1 MPQPLGIK
9 QIKSKLLS
17 PALTSLYYVQVNLP
31 SAGPLT
37 PAYMKSSGVLLDQD
51 RLNLMCCE
59 ASLPGSQLATLELN
73 NDRTGVTEKHA
84 HRKIFDDRIDLTF
97 YVDAENYMPIRF
109 FETWINFI
117 SQQST
122 ADIEGRPKATDKD
135 YFYSFEYPDDYMS
148 DNGMKIVKFEKSSLG
163 NAGISG
169 ILGTKPSKAGQLTY
183 TFIRTFPL
191 SISSM
196 PVSYDQSSL
205 LKCTVSMS
213 YIRYVVDGSNPP
225 IRPSSSSS
233 ASTSGPPDSPFNIPF
248 ADAANLDLKL
258 GNNYFQNA
266 DPQFDFGPGAQAS
279 FNASQAFNAGL
290 PAAAAGTNAFKPR
303 QQVEAGLPY
312 VGRNVGPIAPFSG
325 L

>member
-17 PALTSLYYVQVNLP
+17 PALTSLYYVQINLP
-31 SAGPLT
+31 SSGPLT
-37 PAYMKSSGVLLDQD
+37 PGYMKSNGVLLDQE

-84 HRKIFDDRIDLTF
+84 HRRIFDDRIDLTF

-109 FETWINFI
+109 FETWINFV

-122 ADIEGRPKATDKD
+122 VAVEGRPKATDKD

-163 NAGISG
+163 AGG
-169 ILGTKPSKAGQLTY
+169 PNKGGQLTY

-225 IRPSSSSS
+225 ITSSSSE
-233 ASTSGPPDSPFNIPF
+233 AQSTSGPPDYP
-248 ADAANLDLKL
+248 ANLTSPDFLDASKLKL
-258 GNNYFQNA
+258 GTNYFKDANVN
-266 DPQFDFGPGAQAS
+266 FDFDPSAQAL
-279 FNASQAFNAGL
+279 FNTSQAFNAGL
-290 PAAAAGTNAFKPR
+290 PAAGAGTAAFRP
-303 QQVEAGLPY
+303 QQVEAGLPF
-312 VGRNVGPIAPFSG
+312 VGRNVGPIARFSG
-325 L
+325 I

>member
-1 MPQPLGIK
+1 MSASPKNLA
-9 QIKSKLLS
+9 QIKANLLR
-17 PALTSLYYVQVNLP
+17 PATTSHFYVEIPKPFGLSTSYVGSNIF
-31 SAGPLT
+31 G
-37 PAYMKSSGVLLDQD
+37 GIDQEK
-51 RLNLMCCE
+51 LNLLCSE
-59 ASLPGSQLATLELN
+59 ASLPGSSIATHDIT
-73 NDRTGVTEKHA
+73 NDFHGVTEKHA
-84 HRKIFDDRIDLTF
+84 YRRLYDDRIDLTF

-148 DNGMKIVKFEKSSLG
+148 DNGMKIIKFEKSSLG

-225 IRPSSSSS
+225 IRPSSPSS

-266 DPQFDFGPGAQAS
+266 DPQFDFGAAGQAS

-290 PAAAAGTNAFKPR
+290 PASGAGTASFSSPR
-303 QQVEAGLPY
+303 Q
-312 VGRNVGPIAPFSG
+312 RNINARGSFDPRFDR
-325 L
+325 

>member
-31 SAGPLT
+31 SSGPLT
-37 PAYMKSSGVLLDQD
+37 PGYMKSNGVLLDQE

-59 ASLPGSQLATLELN
+59 ATLPGSQLATLELN

-122 ADIEGRPKATDKD
+122 VTAEGRPSATDKD

-163 NAGISG
+163 NAGIG
-169 ILGTKPSKAGQLTY
+169 GFFGANPSKGGQLTY
-183 TFIRTFPL
+183 TFIRTFPI

-225 IRPSSSSS
+225 ITASSSS
-233 ASTSGPPDSPFNIPF
+233 ASRPVSGPPDYPGNLTSPDFI
-248 ADAANLDLKL
+248 DTANLKL
-258 GNNYFQNA
+258 GTNYFKDANVN
-266 DPQFDFGPGAQAS
+266 FDFDPNAQAL
-279 FNASQAFNAGL
+279 FNTSQAFNSGL
-290 PAAAAGTNAFKPR
+290 PAAGAGTAAFVP
-303 QQVEAGLPY
+303 Q
-312 VGRNVGPIAPFSG
+312 GR
-325 L
+325 

>member
-31 SAGPLT
+31 SSGPLT
-37 PAYMKSSGVLLDQD
+37 PGYMKSNGVLLDQE

-59 ASLPGSQLATLELN
+59 ATLPGSQLATLELN

-84 HRKIFDDRIDLTF
+84 HRRIFDDRIDLTF

-122 ADIEGRPKATDKD
+122 VAAEGRPKATDKD

-163 NAGISG
+163 NAGIG
-169 ILGTKPSKAGQLTY
+169 GFFGAKPSKGGQLTY
-183 TFIRTFPL
+183 TFIRTFPI

-225 IRPSSSSS
+225 ITASSSESRRTTG
-233 ASTSGPPDSPFNIPF
+233 AVDYPGNLTSPDFI
-248 ADAANLDLKL
+248 DTANLKL
-258 GNNYFQNA
+258 GTNYFKDANVN
-266 DPQFDFGPGAQAS
+266 FDFDANAQAL
-279 FNASQAFNAGL
+279 FNTSQAFNSGL
-290 PAAAAGTNAFKPR
+290 PAAGAGTAAFTP
-303 QQVEAGLPY
+303 Q
-312 VGRNVGPIAPFSG
+312 GR
-325 L
+325 

>member
-31 SAGPLT
+31 SSGPLT
-37 PAYMKSSGVLLDQD
+37 PGYMKSNGVLLDQE

-59 ASLPGSQLATLELN
+59 ATLPGSQLATLELN

-84 HRKIFDDRIDLTF
+84 HRRIFDDRIDLTF

-122 ADIEGRPKATDKD
+122 VAAEGRPSATDKD
-135 YFYSFEYPDDYMS
+135 YFYSFEYPDDYAS

-163 NAGISG
+163 GAGIG
-169 ILGTKPSKAGQLTY
+169 GFFGAKPSKGGQLTY
-183 TFIRTFPL
+183 TFIRTFPI

-225 IRPSSSSS
+225 ITASSSESRRTTGAVDYPGNIQPLS
-233 ASTSGPPDSPFNIPF
+233 LNDPSGVKIG
-248 ADAANLDLKL
+248 
-258 GNNYFQNA
+258 GNPYEGA
-266 DPQFDFGPGAQAS
+266 TTQFDFGAAGQAS

-290 PAAAAGTNAFKPR
+290 PASGAGTAAFSSPR
-303 QQVEAGLPY
+303 QRDINARGSFDP
-312 VGRNVGPIAPFSG
+312 RFDR
-325 L
+325 